1 MTQLTG
7 FIEEGF
13 STVRDAVV
21 ETMDRLSVDFR
32 PVLTQAVARYARR
45 QIKLVETLLRR
56 LLVLLAAELGPPAP
70 VKPSTPD
77 APTGTGAAAPES
89 KRSLFQLVPS
99 LNPVGSGF
107 DDLRAG
113 AHPAT
118 GPDTDAA
125 PLLHRL
131 GLLLQHLDNPVPLA
145 RRMARILNR
154 VKAAGDPRP
163 FMMPL
168 QGLARVPHPVALLAQ
183 ALPVRGNDV
192 LRRWFDTS

>member
-1 MTQLTG
+1 MSG
-7 FIEEGF
+7 SCFGRRRRWPA
-13 STVRDAVV
+13 S
-21 ETMDRLSVDFR
+21 R
-32 PVLTQAVARYARR
+32 PVL
-45 QIKLVETLLRR
+45 
-56 LLVLLAAELGPPAP
+56 LLAVL
-70 VKPSTPD
+70 T
-77 APTGTGAAAPES
+77 
-89 KRSLFQLVPS
+89 LVP
-99 LNPVGSGF
+99 V
-107 DDLRAG
+107 
-113 AHPAT
+113 AHAA

-154 VKAAGDPRP
+154 VKDAGDPRP

-183 ALPVRGNDV
+183 ALPVRGNEV

>member
-1 MTQLTG
+1 MTQLAG

-32 PVLTQAVARYARR
+32 PTLTQAVARYARR

-56 LLVLLAAELGPPAP
+56 LLVLLAAELGPLAP

-77 APTGTGAAAPES
+77 APTGTGAAVRES

-99 LNPVGSGF
+99 LSTEGPGF
-107 DDLRAG
+107 DDLRGG

-154 VKAAGDPRP
+154 VKAAGEPRP

-168 QGLARVPHPVALLAQ
+168 QGLVRVPHPVALLAQ

-192 LRRWFDTS
+192 LRRWFNTS

>member
-1 MTQLTG
+1 MTQLAG

-56 LLVLLAAELGPPAP
+56 LLVLLAAELGPLAP

-77 APTGTGAAAPES
+77 VPTGTGAAAGES

-99 LNPVGSGF
+99 LSAEGPGF

-113 AHPAT
+113 AHPAA

-154 VKAAGDPRP
+154 VKDAGDPRP

-168 QGLARVPHPVALLAQ
+168 QGLARVPYPVALLAQ